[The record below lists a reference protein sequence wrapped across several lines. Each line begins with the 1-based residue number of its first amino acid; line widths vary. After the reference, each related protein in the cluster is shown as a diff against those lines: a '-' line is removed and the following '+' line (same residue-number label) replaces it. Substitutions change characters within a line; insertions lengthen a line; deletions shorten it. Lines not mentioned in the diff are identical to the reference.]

1 MSKHRF
7 VARSF
12 VFALRLG
19 AVAAVTLCLV
29 QCSGEQGGD
38 SAGEP
43 EELGSVSLALE
54 TCGGRACGSNND
66 CKIGNPLCSVQSTSY
81 CLLDAPRECVWKIDT
96 ANINCRCIEHDIRL
110 CSLAGGATGVQICT
124 ANGARTGADWAACTA
139 TPACSP

>member
-12 VFALRLG
+12 VSALRLG
-19 AVAAVTLCLV
+19 ATAAVTLCLV

-54 TCGGRACGSNND
+54 TCGGRNCQGNADCRVNVPVCGVSN
-66 CKIGNPLCSVQSTSY
+66 TAT
-81 CLLDAPRECVWKIDT
+81 CLIDTPRECVWKLDT
-96 ANINCRCIEHDIRL
+96 SNSNCRCIEHDVRL
-110 CSLAGGATGVQICT
+110 CTLSGGGAGVQICT
-124 ANGARTGADWAACTA
+124 KTSSTSAEWAACTA